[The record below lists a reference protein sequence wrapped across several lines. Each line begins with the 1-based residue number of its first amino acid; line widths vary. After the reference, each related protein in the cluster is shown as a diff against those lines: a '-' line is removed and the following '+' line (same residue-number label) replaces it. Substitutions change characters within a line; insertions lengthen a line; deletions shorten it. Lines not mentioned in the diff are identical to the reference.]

1 MDTQSQTPFIMPT
14 VTGPTEPIPNP
25 SSFRSARTLAFVATQ
40 NLCVWLPIIF
50 GLSSL
55 LAGFSCHLWTRRRA
69 RCTLEHRY
77 VGKRLVHGNEELQED
92 SKNAHNYYSALQ
104 YDFGPAHA
112 SKKHALFVTL
122 VFQWFFTLAVGVA
135 SGALLM
141 LCLEWAFGR
150 LVSDVSIRVWRIV
163 ECSGIGLL
171 AVGIVWG
178 VLTCAKCIRSPSN
191 VEGAPSSAFPADS
204 EKGRHALSDTD
215 PFVGAREAID
225 FAWRSS
231 S

>member
-1 MDTQSQTPFIMPT
+1 
-14 VTGPTEPIPNP
+14 
-25 SSFRSARTLAFVATQ
+25 
-40 NLCVWLPIIF
+40 
-50 GLSSL
+50 
-55 LAGFSCHLWTRRRA
+55 
-69 RCTLEHRY
+69 
-77 VGKRLVHGNEELQED
+77 VHGNEELQED

-171 AVGIVWG
+171 AVGIFLGYVDMCE
-178 VLTCAKCIRSPSN
+178 VYTIA
-191 VEGAPSSAFPADS
+191 VECRRRAFFCFS
-204 EKGRHALSDTD
+204 GG
-215 PFVGAREAID
+215 F
-225 FAWRSS
+225 
-231 S
+231 